1 MAIIVNTNMAALKTQ
16 NNLNKATTSLN
27 TTLERLS
34 TGMKINS
41 SKDDAAGMFVATKLT
56 QQING
61 SKVAQ
66 SNVATGTNVL
76 NTVESDIGVILD
88 NLSRI
93 RDLTVQASNG
103 VYDTDSQ
110 KAMSDEVKAR
120 MEEITR
126 ISKASNFN
134 GLSLLDGSLS
144 TKGMRLQVG
153 ANSDAAANC
162 ITVDQSIF
170 ADLSADGTT
179 LNLDSANIETVFQS
193 ATAAANY
200 IGTVDTAIATLS
212 TSRSQI
218 GAFQNRLQ
226 AASDSLVTTI
236 ENTTAAKSTIMDAD
250 IAQESAE
257 FTKQQILQQ
266 TSAALLVQAN
276 QLPALALNL
285 IAG

>member
-16 NNLNKATTSLN
+16 NNLNKATTTLN

-66 SNVATGTNVL
+66 SNVATGANVL

-134 GLSLLDGSLS
+134 GLNLLDGSLS

-153 ANSDAAANC
+153 ANSDADANC
-162 ITVDQSIF
+162 IIVNQSLF
-170 ADLSADGTT
+170 ADLSADGAT
-179 LNLDSANIETVFQS
+179 LNLDSSNVETVFQS
-193 ATAAANY
+193 ATNAAAY
-200 IGTVDTAIATLS
+200 IETVDNAIETLS

-257 FTKQQILQQ
+257 FTK
-266 TSAALLVQAN
+266 
-276 QLPALALNL
+276 
-285 IAG
+285 G